1 MKYIKKRIE
10 VEAEQWFPGKEVGG
24 VTVLEVGSYESSNR
38 AHVLTPNGLVPIEP
52 GEWVITGAAG
62 EKYPCKA
69 HIFEQTYEPVRQEL
83 EPRGG
88 WDALAEAAARAEAAE
103 AKVAELM
110 RHLDDS
116 FKVSDSIDDRA
127 EAAEKT
133 LQLACEVVEAAVDGN
148 PKVVPEELPRWLAV
162 YLGTAREI
170 DAERGAVVRALTI
183 ELQAARARLGEE
195 VTVVMTTAATT
206 AEVPSQQVSWPRPFA
221 DVVVEEF
228 EADPKESIEQL
239 DAYVTAKYGFQ
250 GTEPGQAVVAATDE
264 VVTMCKMTFYGLP
277 CTLREGHEGACTPD
291 DSWRPRSPT

>member
-1 MKYIKKRIE
+1 VKYVKKRIE
-10 VEAEQWFPGKEVGG
+10 VEAEQWFPGKEVEG
-24 VTVLEVGSYESSNR
+24 VEVFYDTDPSGRDTPYPIVR
-38 AHVLTPNGLVPIEP
+38 TPNGPVRIET
-52 GEWVITGAAG
+52 GEWIITGAAG

-103 AKVAELM
+103 AKVAKLM
-110 RHLDDS
+110 RRLDDS

-170 DAERGAVVRALTI
+170 DAERGAVIRALTI

-239 DAYVTAKYGFQ
+239 DAYVTAKYG
-250 GTEPGQAVVAATDE
+250 GPTEPGQAVVAATGE
-264 VVTMCKMTFYGLP
+264 VVNMCLRMSAFGLS
-277 CTLREGHEGACTPD
+277 CELREDHEGPCKT
-291 DSWRPRSPT
+291 RY